1 LTTVGAAYAS
11 DFSGDDTATRRR
23 NDFGHEEDRLL
34 TQYAI
39 EAKPDRHYVLRQYGC
54 LVPGVLHSEPH
65 WQASRMLGVG
75 RWRSFDE
82 LRSANRDAWAELWL
96 GRPVILGAEPAWQ
109 EAVDAAFFYLH
120 SSAGQ
125 ATPCSIAPFGLSR
138 RKEYSG
144 HVFWDCETFMF
155 PPLLLTAPNTAR
167 ALLDYRSRLLHSAR
181 DNARLHGYR
190 GVQFPWQSGL
200 TGAEVS
206 PFYSGACGG
215 ASEQHITLDVAF
227 AFAQYAHATGD
238 DIFIRQQA
246 WPVLEGVAEWIASR
260 VTKTTRGYEIQRI
273 TGPDESLDRVDNNS
287 YTNMAAIVILREA
300 MAMACRLGLTPP
312 ASWETIAR
320 AMFLPIDPAM
330 KVILKHDTY
339 AYTGGMCVPET
350 LGGYFPFTYR
360 HSPEVDAATCRY
372 HLNLAETY
380 LGMPMFSALFGVWA
394 ARAGER
400 SLSRRFFETGIL
412 SHRVPPYHQFN
423 ETAAHI
429 AKASYGDATTTVFLT
444 NPAGFL
450 MSVLMGLTGLQLDDG
465 DPLAWGKFPIVMPEG
480 WDGIEA
486 ERIWVRGR
494 PARLRARHGDARAT
508 IEMEEGK

>member
-1 LTTVGAAYAS
+1 
-11 DFSGDDTATRRR
+11 
-23 NDFGHEEDRLL
+23 
-34 TQYAI
+34 
-39 EAKPDRHYVLRQYGC
+39 
-54 LVPGVLHSEPH
+54 
-65 WQASRMLGVG
+65 
-75 RWRSFDE
+75 
-82 LRSANRDAWAELWL
+82 
-96 GRPVILGAEPAWQ
+96 
-109 EAVDAAFFYLH
+109 
-120 SSAGQ
+120 
-125 ATPCSIAPFGLSR
+125 
-138 RKEYSG
+138 
-144 HVFWDCETFMF
+144 
-155 PPLLLTAPNTAR
+155 
-167 ALLDYRSRLLHSAR
+167 
-181 DNARLHGYR
+181 
-190 GVQFPWQSGL
+190 
-200 TGAEVS
+200 
-206 PFYSGACGG
+206 
-215 ASEQHITLDVAF
+215 
-227 AFAQYAHATGD
+227 
-238 DIFIRQQA
+238 
-246 WPVLEGVAEWIASR
+246 
-260 VTKTTRGYEIQRI
+260 
-273 TGPDESLDRVDNNS
+273 
-287 YTNMAAIVILREA
+287 
-300 MAMACRLGLTPP
+300 
-312 ASWETIAR
+312 
-320 AMFLPIDPAM
+320 M